1 MTSINIF
8 LSDSMKIFVEEQVT
22 KGGYASIS
30 EYLLEL
36 INQDQQ
42 RQAKENIEELLI
54 EGLESGEAIEV
65 TDEWWE
71 QKRIRLM
78 NKPLQEQ

>member
-1 MTSINIF
+1 MISINIS
-8 LSDSMKIFVEEQVT
+8 LSDSMKTFVEEQVI

-30 EYLLEL
+30 EYLLDL

-42 RQAKENIEELLI
+42 RQAQENIEELLI
-54 EGLESGEAIEV
+54 EGLESGDSIEV

-71 QKRIRLM
+71 QKRIYLI

>member
-1 MTSINIF
+1 
-8 LSDSMKIFVEEQVT
+8 MKTFVEEQVT

-42 RQAKENIEELLI
+42 RKVQETIEELLI

-65 TDEWWE
+65 TDEWWA
-71 QKRIRLM
+71 QKRIHLV
-78 NKPLQEQ
+78 NKPLQRQ

>member
-1 MTSINIF
+1 MTSINIS
-8 LSDSMKIFVEEQVT
+8 LSDSMKTFVEEQVT

-42 RQAKENIEELLI
+42 RKVQETIEELLI

-65 TDEWWE
+65 TDEWWA
-71 QKRIRLM
+71 QKRIHLV
-78 NKPLQEQ
+78 NKPLQRQ

>member
-1 MTSINIF
+1 
-8 LSDSMKIFVEEQVT
+8 MKTFVEEQVI

-30 EYLLEL
+30 EYLLDL

-42 RQAKENIEELLI
+42 RQAQENIEELLI
-54 EGLESGEAIEV
+54 EGLESGDSIEV

-71 QKRIRLM
+71 QKRIYLI